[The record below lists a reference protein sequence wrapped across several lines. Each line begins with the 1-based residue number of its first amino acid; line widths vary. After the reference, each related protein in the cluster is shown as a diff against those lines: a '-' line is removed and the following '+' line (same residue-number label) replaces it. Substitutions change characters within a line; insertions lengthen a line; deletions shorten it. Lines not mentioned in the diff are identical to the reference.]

1 MNDLKYLFL
10 HPELKKH
17 RWILVILLSNSVSF
31 ISHTSIIDNSPKW
44 CAMWSRSSDS
54 PIMKSECCC
63 WWCSRSMWCWCIS
76 LSLMSSSWAATAP
89 IPPSVSQVADAAVAA
104 AATISHEHISG
115 ILCFRCN
122 FITLRRRRCCCWANV
137 AASAVSGNILIL
149 IFICLCVFGTWP
161 SLFIR
166 TCFVCFVC
174 LSHCLSF
181 SLSFS
186 LSLSLLD
193 FSLGGFCLCFVNCL
207 FCELNSLWRMWRALW
222 RCLLP
227 DFYFQLRL
235 LNIYAQQFVQPLA
248 EWRNKFS
255 IA

>member
-1 MNDLKYLFL
+1 MN
-10 HPELKKH
+10 PCNSIE
-17 RWILVILLSNSVSF
+17 RLSNSAGL
-31 ISHTSIIDNSPKW
+31 ISYKSRIDSLPKW

-63 WWCSRSMWCWCIS
+63 WWCSRSIWCWCIS

-89 IPPSVSQVADAAVAA
+89 IPASISQVADAAVAA

-137 AASAVSGNILIL
+137 AASAVSGNILIF

-166 TCFVCFVC
+166 TCFVCSVC
-174 LSHCLSF
+174 LSHCLF
-181 SLSFS
+181 FS
-186 LSLSLLD
+186 LSLSPSLSLFLSLLD
-193 FSLGGFCLCFVNCL
+193 FPFGGFLLVLCQL
-207 FCELNSLWRMWRALW
+207 FILWAQLFMAHVGRALW